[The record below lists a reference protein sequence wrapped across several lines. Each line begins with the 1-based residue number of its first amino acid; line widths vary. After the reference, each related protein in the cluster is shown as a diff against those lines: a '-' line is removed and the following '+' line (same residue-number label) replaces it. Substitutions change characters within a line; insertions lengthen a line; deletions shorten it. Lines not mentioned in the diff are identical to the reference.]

1 MSAADADKGES
12 NHARSSGEK
21 RLGKYRIL
29 NRLGR
34 GGMGVVYAAEDTL
47 LKRPVAIK
55 VLSSAVAKNPESL
68 KRFLR
73 EAQAA
78 ARLIHPHVVAI
89 HEIDQRDGLWFIV
102 MEMID
107 GGSLQDYLHGRSS
120 LAWPEATRLL
130 ADACQG
136 LIAAHR
142 VGLIHRDI
150 KPANLMR
157 TVEGRVKL
165 VDFGLAK
172 AACETSEL
180 TATGTVIGTP
190 NFMSPEQWRAEPL
203 DDLSDIYSLGATYF
217 ALLTGQAPY
226 AGRDPLQVMY
236 ACCSE
241 PPPDPSRCGV
251 DIPAACVAV
260 IQRAMAKEPMDRY
273 ANAQQMLAD
282 LLDVLGEDAPAHS
295 SSAGT
300 NAVSR
305 THNSAA
311 VPFDFSAITAGDAAT
326 TAATRDRLRG
336 TISLWNSRRTKLL
349 LVATSIVASL
359 LLVAVV
365 VSSAIAPSGS
375 RQTVA
380 ESPAK
385 PPADDWVS
393 LFNGRDLNGWWT
405 VRNPPGDWIVENGML
420 IGRIND
426 GNSNSS
432 SYLFSSRNNY
442 ANFHC
447 RAEVRI
453 DARGNS
459 GIFFRADSNASLPQ
473 GLEAQIGVTDM
484 GDLHRTWAHSEQPLT
499 VRESNIAVRPGDW
512 VTLEIRA
519 EGSHII
525 VMVDGRVTEEITEHP
540 DAPNHGHLAVQVYGP
555 ETEVAIR
562 KLEIRELP

>member
-1 MSAADADKGES
+1 MSSADADQGES
-12 NHARSSGEK
+12 NHARSGGEK

-102 MEMID
+102 MEMIE
-107 GGSLQDYLHGRSS
+107 GGSLQDYLRRQTA
-120 LAWPEATRLL
+120 LPWPEATRLL

-142 VGLIHRDI
+142 VGLVHRDI

-157 TVEGRVKL
+157 TAEGRVKL

-203 DDLSDIYSLGATYF
+203 DDLSDIYSLGATYH

-251 DIPAACVAV
+251 EIPAACVAI

-273 ANAQQMLAD
+273 ANAHQMLAD
-282 LLDVLGEDAPAHS
+282 LLGLLGEDAPADPS
-295 SSAGT
+295 SDGT
-300 NAVSR
+300 NASSHAP
-305 THNSAA
+305 TPAANS
-311 VPFDFSAITAGDAAT
+311 FDFSVITAGGSATAAAT
-326 TAATRDRLRG
+326 NDRRRG
-336 TISLWNSRRTKLL
+336 TGGRWNSRGPKLL
-349 LVATSIVASL
+349 LSAVGIIASL
-359 LLVAVV
+359 VLVAFVI
-365 VSSAIAPSGS
+365 SSAIAPSGN
-375 RQTVA
+375 RQSVA
-380 ESPAK
+380 ESSAEPTT
-385 PPADDWVS
+385 DGWVS
-393 LFNGRDLNGWWT
+393 LFNGRDLNDWWT
-405 VRNPPGDWIVENGML
+405 VPDRPGFWGVQNGIL
-420 IGRIND
+420 VGSLKD
-426 GNSNSS
+426 GDNNSS
-432 SYLFSSRNNY
+432 SYLFTNRNDY

-447 RAEVRI
+447 RAEVKI
-453 DARGNS
+453 DASGNS

-473 GLEAQIGVTDM
+473 GLEAQIGTSDM
-484 GDLHRTWAHSEQPLT
+484 GDLHRTWAHSEQPLA
-499 VRESNIAVRPGDW
+499 VHESNFVVRPGDW

-519 EGSHII
+519 EGSHVV
-525 VMVDGRVTEEITEHP
+525 VMVDGRITEEITEHP
-540 DAPNHGHLAVQVYGP
+540 DAPHHGHLAIQAYGP